1 MPEEA
6 KVVKSI
12 DPTTIEL
19 LAICEAEGIN
29 TVFDRAAALKPCPI
43 GATAACCKN
52 CAMGPC
58 RLTGKTEVG
67 LCGATRAT
75 VAARNYAR
83 DVAGGAAA
91 HSDHGRDMALTL
103 LAACE
108 GHAPDYR
115 IKDVQKLMATAKL
128 LDVPTEGRTN
138 EEIGKDI
145 ALVALDNFGSTR
157 KELSYVKRAP
167 AKRQEIWRNL
177 GIMPRGIDREVV
189 EIMHRTT
196 AGVDQD
202 AEHIMNHAMRAALGD
217 GWGGS
222 MLGTDISDILFGT
235 PGPVQGRA
243 NFGVLSPDEV
253 NVIIHGHEPTLSMMI
268 VEAATDPEI
277 LEYAKSKGAKGV
289 NLAGICCTANEIL
302 VREGVPLLGNFL
314 SQELAMVTGA
324 VEAMVVDIQCVMQGL
339 VEVAKK
345 YHTKII
351 STSPKA
357 KIADSTY
364 IEMDEHKAKEIAKD
378 ILKQAIDNFPN
389 RKKVHIPNYVDNLVA
404 GFSHEYLNYMLG
416 GSFRQSFRPLI
427 DNIANGRIRGAAGVV
442 GCNNVRVLPQ
452 DDNQTRIVKEL
463 IKNDIIVVT
472 TGCNAIACGK
482 MGLLTPEVMEYAG
495 PGLKEICQTI
505 GIPPVLHMGS
515 CVDNSRILTVL
526 AQCATEGGLGEDIGD
541 GPAVG
546 FAPEWMS
553 EKAISIGTYV
563 VASGVNTWMIGPH
576 PYSNSPEV
584 VELMEKGYKEKV
596 GASLFFEPNVDKAIA
611 DAIKLIDEKR
621 AALKLEPYDPNRY
634 KKSDTYFPDDY
645 TSDEVF
651 AEGRY
656 SRSGT

>member
-1 MPEEA
+1 
-6 KVVKSI
+6 
-12 DPTTIEL
+12 
-19 LAICEAEGIN
+19 
-29 TVFDRAAALKPCPI
+29 
-43 GATAACCKN
+43 
-52 CAMGPC
+52 MGPC

-108 GHAPDYR
+108 GHAPDYK

-596 GASLFFEPNVDKAIA
+596 GASLFFEPDVDKAIA